1 MFSRKQTLSDVRTIP
16 STMLI
21 LGILSW
27 ECDAERELILPQRSS
42 EPNRT
47 LNS

>member
-1 MFSRKQTLSDVRTIP
+1 MFGNTIP
-16 STMLI
+16 STTLI
-21 LGILSW
+21 LGALGW
-27 ECDAERELILPQRSS
+27 ECDAERELILPRRSS